1 MLSILHMVGVEAP
14 AASVYGAISTKAGLT
29 GWWTEQVAGDEC
41 VGGVYSLGS
50 ATMAATT

>member
-29 GWWTEQVAGDEC
+29 DCWTEQVAGDEC
-41 VGGVYSLGS
+41 VGGAPNGS
-50 ATMAATT
+50 VPAYRSI